1 MNMNNDYM
9 NMNNDYMNMNMN
21 MKVKVLR
28 KEHLKIIKHN
38 LSTER

>member
-1 MNMNNDYM
+1 MNNDYI
-9 NMNNDYMNMNMN
+9 NMN